1 MLRRR
6 PRLRAL
12 LRRLSTTPSSPTCR
26 RGGARLPSPGA
37 LPPPPVAKQVPFTAS
52 AHGRSWSDPYHWMR
66 DTSDP
71 DLAALLA
78 AENAY
83 ADAFVGAA
91 AGGGLRAR
99 LAAEMRAR
107 LPPSVA
113 SPPQPWGPWLYYQY
127 IPEGKEY
134 PVLCRKSKPFGGLA
148 GALCDYIAGSEK
160 EHVLLDWNEVAEKMG
175 YVHIGSCRI
184 SPNHRFLAYTVDTSG
199 GELFSLEV
207 KDIQSKNVIF
217 SSPDKGIV
225 SLAWARNSEN
235 LFYTVCDETLR
246 PNQVFCKNL
255 QSDKARFLIFTEKDV
270 NCCVDITS
278 TKDFKYVT
286 VNCNTRT
293 ASEEVY
299 VMDPDNL
306 REGLWPIKRRAD
318 KVQYFLEHHNGFFY
332 ILTNAP
338 LTDTETAT
346 ERYYLARSRAVKSL
360 VDKWQVVALPGSDC
374 HIQDMDIFHD
384 NLVLFLQKNGTSLFC
399 SIDMP
404 IDVDLKEPKELID
417 FDPWFFPIPSNL
429 CSVVPGT
436 NNDFMSSTYRLVVS
450 SPVIPDLT
458 VDYDMRK
465 KTFTVLHQEEV
476 STLSASLG
484 TAGLQSS
491 VSSIQQ
497 NLQLVENSQS
507 WTDLSNLFSCKRVE
521 VTSHDGVSV
530 PLLILY
536 SRDAHRHGEAPG
548 ILYGYGAY
556 GEDLD
561 KSWCSERLSLL
572 ARGWVLAFADVRGGG
587 DLSWHQAG
595 TKANKINSIQ
605 DFAACGM
612 HLIKEGLVHKNRLS
626 AIGCSAGGLL
636 VGAVI
641 NMLPDLFSAA
651 ILKVPFLDIR
661 NTMLDPTLPLTVL
674 DYEEFGDPSIP
685 DEFDAMCS
693 YCPYDNLSPG
703 VCYPPVLVTASFNDT
718 SHFVSCLGLST
729 ALKMAADCPSM
740 LTVGVWE
747 AAKWVAKVRAITC
760 VSCSRAVILKTNMQS
775 GHFGEGGRFTHCDET
790 AFEYAFLMKA
800 LGMDD
805 IETT

>member
-6 PRLRAL
+6 PRLGAL
-12 LRRLSTTPSSPTCR
+12 LRLFTTSCR
-26 RGGARLPSPGA
+26 RSSLQPPQQPH
-37 LPPPPVAKQVPFTAS
+37 LVPPPPVAKKVPFTVS

-83 ADAFVGAA
+83 ADAFVGS
-91 AGGGLRAR
+91 AGSGGLRSR

-113 SPPQPWGPWLYYQY
+113 TPPQAWGPWLYHQY
-127 IPEGKEY
+127 VPEGKEY
-134 PVLCRKSKPFGGLA
+134 PVLSRKLRPTGLV
-148 GALCDYIAGSEK
+148 GTLLDYLSGSEK
-160 EHVLLDWNEVAEKMG
+160 EQVLLDWNEVAEKNG

-184 SPNHRFLAYTVDTSG
+184 SPDHRFLAYTVDTSG
-199 GELFSLEV
+199 GELFSLQV
-207 KDIQSKNVIF
+207 KDLQSEHVVF

-225 SLAWARNSEN
+225 SLAWARNSES

-246 PNQVFCKNL
+246 PNQVFCKKL
-255 QSDKARFLIFTEKDV
+255 QSDEPGFLVFTEKDV

-286 VNCNTRT
+286 VNSNTRT
-293 ASEEVY
+293 SSEEGFFLDLFSVF
-299 VMDPDNL
+299 VIESDNV
-306 REGLWPIKRRAD
+306 REGLWPIKKRVD
-318 KVQYFLEHHNGFFY
+318 KVQYFLEHHSGFFY

-338 LTDTETAT
+338 VNDIKTTTEG
-346 ERYYLARSRAVKSL
+346 YYLARCFYAYFKIMTF
-360 VDKWQVVALPGSDC
+360 PGSDC
-374 HIQDMDIFHD
+374 TIEDMDIFHD
-384 NLVLFLQKNGTSLFC
+384 NLVLFLRRNGTPLFC
-399 SIDMP
+399 SINMP
-404 IDVDLKEPKELID
+404 IDVDVQEPKELD
-417 FDPWFFPIPSNL
+417 DLNPWFFPIPSNL
-429 CSVVPGT
+429 CSIVSGS

-458 VDYDMRK
+458 VDYDLRK
-465 KTFTVLHQEEV
+465 RTFTILHQEEV
-476 STLSASLG
+476 TSLSANLG
-484 TAGLQSS
+484 TVGLQPN

-497 NLQLVENSQS
+497 NLQLVQNSQS
-507 WTDLSNLFSCKRVE
+507 WSDLSKLFSCERIE
-521 VTSHDGVSV
+521 VKSHDGVLI
-530 PLLILY
+530 PLVILY
-536 SRDAHRHGEAPG
+536 SREAHRHGESPG

-572 ARGWVLAFADVRGGG
+572 SRGWVLAFADVRGGG
-587 DLSWHQAG
+587 DLSWHLAG

-612 HLIKEGLVHKNRLS
+612 HLIKEGLVHQNRLC

-636 VGAVI
+636 VGAAI

-651 ILKVPFLDIR
+651 VLKVPFLDIC

-674 DYEEFGDPSIP
+674 DYEEFGDPNFP
-685 DEFDAMCS
+685 AEFEAICS
-693 YCPYDNLSPG
+693 YSPYDNLSPG

-718 SHFVSCLGLST
+718 R
-729 ALKMAADCPSM
+729 
-740 LTVGVWE
+740 VGVWE
-747 AAKWVAKVRAITC
+747 AAKWVAKVRDITC
-760 VSCSRAVILKTNMQS
+760 TSCSQSVILKTNMQS
-775 GHFGEGGRFTHCDET
+775 GHFGEGGRFMHCDET

-800 LGMDD
+800 LGLGD
-805 IETT
+805 TTMT

>member
-6 PRLRAL
+6 PRPAAFLRLFAT
-12 LRRLSTTPSSPTCR
+12 SCR
-26 RGGARLPSPGA
+26 RSSLHPSQPQLPNPAA
-37 LPPPPVAKQVPFTAS
+37 LPPPPVAKKVPFTVS

-83 ADAFVGAA
+83 ADAFVGSAG
-91 AGGGLRAR
+91 GGGLRAR

-107 LPPSVA
+107 LPPSA
-113 SPPQPWGPWLYYQY
+113 ATPPQPWGPWLYYQY

-134 PVLCRKSKPFGGLA
+134 PVLSRKLKPSRGIA
-148 GALCDYIAGSEK
+148 QALLDYLSGSEK
-160 EHVLLDWNEVAEKMG
+160 EQVLLDWNEVAEKNG

-184 SPNHRFLAYTVDTSG
+184 SPDHRFLAYTVDTSG

-207 KDIQSKNVIF
+207 KDLQSEHVIF

-225 SLAWARNSEN
+225 SLAWARNSGS

-246 PNQVFCKNL
+246 PNQVFCKKL
-255 QSDKARFLIFTEKDV
+255 QSDEAGFLVFTEEDV

-278 TKDFKYVT
+278 TKDFKYMT
-286 VNCNTRT
+286 VNSNTRT
-293 ASEEVY
+293 SSEVF
-299 VMDPDNL
+299 VMESDNV
-306 REGLWPIKRRAD
+306 REGLWPIRKRAD

-338 LTDTETAT
+338 VNDTEMTT
-346 ERYYLARSRAVKSL
+346 EGYYLARCQAENSL
-360 VDKWQVVALPGSDC
+360 VDRWQIVMYPGSDC
-374 HIQDMDIFHD
+374 TIQDMDIFHG
-384 NLVLFLQKNGTSLFC
+384 NLVLFLQKNGTPLFC
-399 SIDMP
+399 SINMP
-404 IDVDLKEPKELID
+404 IDVDIQEPKELND
-417 FDPWFFPIPSNL
+417 LNPWYLPIPSNM
-429 CSVVPGT
+429 CSIIPGS

-458 VDYDMRK
+458 VDYDLRK
-465 KTFTVLHQEEV
+465 RTFTVLHQEEV
-476 STLSASLG
+476 TSLSANLG
-484 TAGLQSS
+484 TVGKSN

-497 NLQLVENSQS
+497 NLQLVETSQS
-507 WTDLSNLFSCKRVE
+507 WSDLSKLYSCKRIE
-521 VTSHDGVSV
+521 VISHDGVLI
-530 PLLILY
+530 PLVILY
-536 SRDAHRHGEAPG
+536 SREAHRYGESPG

-572 ARGWVLAFADVRGGG
+572 SRGWVLAFADVRGGG

-612 HLIKEGLVHKNRLS
+612 HLIKEGLVQQNRLC
-626 AIGCSAGGLL
+626 AIGSSAGGLL

-651 ILKVPFLDIR
+651 VLKVPFLDIC

-674 DYEEFGDPSIP
+674 DYEEFGDPNIP
-685 DEFDAMCS
+685 AEFEAICS
-693 YCPYDNLSPG
+693 YSPYDNLSPG

-718 SHFVSCLGLST
+718 R
-729 ALKMAADCPSM
+729 
-740 LTVGVWE
+740 VGIWE
-747 AAKWVAKVRAITC
+747 AAKWVAKVRDITC
-760 VSCSRAVILKTNMQS
+760 TSCSQSVILKTNMQS
-775 GHFGEGGRFTHCDET
+775 GHFGEGGRFMHCDET
-790 AFEYAFLMKA
+790 AYDYAFLMKA
-800 LGMDD
+800 LRLDD
-805 IETT
+805 ITTA